1 MNVVGTAQVIA
12 LISYESRLN
21 LRFSVLNPVILCRRR
36 HSLDIA
42 L

>member
-1 MNVVGTAQVIA
+1 MSVVGTALMIA
-12 LISYESRLN
+12 LISYEPRSN
-21 LRFSVLNPVILCRRR
+21 LRCPVLNPSILCRRR